1 MMNLL
6 GKRVVVLG
14 FARSGYSVA
23 KLLAKSGAR
32 VLVSERKSPEQLKK
46 SVVELQNMGVEFEF
60 GGHSRQIFDADFVV
74 VSPGVS
80 LRDGILN
87 ELANSSIPIYS
98 EIEIASWFNRG
109 KIIGITGSNG
119 KSTTSTLTHR
129 IIVDAKRKGYL
140 AGNIG
145 IPFSEI
151 AAQTKEDDIVVLELS
166 SFQLERIASF
176 APYVSVILNLSPD
189 HLDRYD
195 SVETYYFA
203 KLRIWENQ
211 DERDLACIRMDD
223 PILTGYIERCKAKI
237 LGFARRYFGIHG
249 VYAYDGWI
257 NIVGDDGKEERLI
270 EIQSLGLIGPHN
282 EWNVAA
288 SVAATLPLDIERDS
302 ICNTLMNFK
311 GIEHRLEFVREL
323 EGVLFYNDSKSTNPD
338 SLDWALQTF
347 TGSIILIAGGLD
359 KGTDFSFLRNRIS
372 EKVKLAILIGK
383 AKEKLRNEWIG
394 ATEII
399 IANSLPDAVELAF
412 ENSSPGDI
420 VLLSPGCASFDMF
433 DNFEHRGRV
442 FKELVNKLKS
452 KYEKRT

>member
-1 MMNLL
+1 
-6 GKRVVVLG
+6 
-14 FARSGYSVA
+14 
-23 KLLAKSGAR
+23 
-32 VLVSERKSPEQLKK
+32 
-46 SVVELQNMGVEFEF
+46 
-60 GGHSRQIFDADFVV
+60 
-74 VSPGVS
+74 
-80 LRDGILN
+80 
-87 ELANSSIPIYS
+87 
-98 EIEIASWFNRG
+98 
-109 KIIGITGSNG
+109 
-119 KSTTSTLTHR
+119 
-129 IIVDAKRKGYL
+129 
-140 AGNIG
+140 
-145 IPFSEI
+145 
-151 AAQTKEDDIVVLELS
+151 
-166 SFQLERIASF
+166 
-176 APYVSVILNLSPD
+176 
-189 HLDRYD
+189 
-195 SVETYYFA
+195 VETYYFA

-347 TGSIILIAGGLD
+347 TSSIILIAGGLD

-383 AKEKLRNEWIG
+383 AKEKLKNEWIG